1 MLPSMRRLIPV
12 ALLLTS
18 AGALADSPLPGADAP
33 AKEIV
38 TRTPVEAKKADEQ
51 LQALTREVQALDADV
66 QQLQALTREV
76 QALDADVQQ
85 LQAKVTERQLRE
97 VEYLDQTDHK
107 LWP

>member
-18 AGALADSPLPGADAP
+18 AGALADSPLAGAAVP

-38 TRTPVEAKKADEQ
+38 TRTPVEAKKADE
-51 LQALTREVQALDADV
+51 
-66 QQLQALTREV
+66 QLQALTREV

>member
-18 AGALADSPLPGADAP
+18 AGALADSPLAGADVP

-66 QQLQALTREV
+66 QQLL
-76 QALDADVQQ
+76 
-85 LQAKVTERQLRE
+85 AKVTERQLRE